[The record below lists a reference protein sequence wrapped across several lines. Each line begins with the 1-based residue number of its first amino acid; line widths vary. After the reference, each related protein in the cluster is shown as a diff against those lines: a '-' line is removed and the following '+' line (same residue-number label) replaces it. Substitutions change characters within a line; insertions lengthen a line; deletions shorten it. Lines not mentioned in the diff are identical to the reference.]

1 MSATRVALGNARGPN
16 RSLRQVL
23 PEASHDTSELQDA
36 AAGGGRH
43 ESVEQPTLVGTK
55 LRPPPVHEQSIPRER
70 LLEVLRSGS
79 DRRLTLVACPAGF
92 GKTTLLSAW
101 YESEASRRPVAWLTL
116 DEGDNDPV
124 VLWSHAI
131 GALHHANPDVA
142 KSASASPVVSPVIDL
157 VLPRLVNEL
166 DGQDEITLIL
176 DDFHR
181 VSSEPARASVRWFIE
196 HAPLGFHLVLATRTE
211 PSLPVASL
219 RAHGELLELRAAD
232 LRFTYEEADAF
243 LNGRLG
249 LDLTAEDVEALV
261 AKTEGWPAGL
271 YLAALSLQSAADRH
285 AFVRTFGGSNRHV
298 VDFLVTEVLEAHDPP
313 AQALMLHASI
323 LERLTGPLCD
333 AVMEQE
339 GSAEMLDA
347 LSRSNLFLVP
357 LDDDAG
363 WYRFHHVFAQLLRVE
378 LERREPGLAP
388 ALHRRAYS
396 WHRDHGTT
404 DEAIQHAVAGEAY
417 AEAVELIETFWIR
430 YANTWRYDTVLAWL
444 RKLPEEVVTS
454 EVHLLLIQAW
464 VLSLSARQEEAAR
477 SIAAIERLGDLGAG
491 PLRDG
496 FSSARA
502 SLTMLRASFPWG
514 DVGAQLEH
522 ARRAVELE
530 GPGSPWR
537 PLACWAAGLGLYFK
551 GERDEADEWFEESA
565 ALAPASAQW
574 LAGTSSLAYRSQI
587 AGERG
592 RADEQR
598 ILAEAAAQFGREHG
612 TAEAGGTVPMAVG
625 ASLAA
630 RGRPEEALPLIEHGV
645 ALARSFG
652 QPLQVAHALL
662 GQAGVL
668 GVLGEH
674 KAATAA
680 IADARS
686 VLEQCPDPGIL
697 AESLSALE
705 RPAQIRR
712 VLSEDRALTPRE
724 LGVLKLLRSDL
735 SERDIGRELYV
746 SHYTVHSHVRSIYRK
761 LAVRSRADALERSR
775 ELGLL

>member
-1 MSATRVALGNARGPN
+1 MSDPAFHRLPRMWQPDGGDVPGRQHQWSLASPRTASLRASEGVGAASVRDFRPWTQERLTGKLSVMSPVRESLGSARAPN

-23 PEASHDTSELQDA
+23 PETRHDTPDLQDSA
-36 AAGGGRH
+36 ADGGGH
-43 ESVEQPTLVGTK
+43 EGVDQPTLVGTK
-55 LRPPPVHEQSIPRER
+55 LRPPPVRKQSIPRER
-70 LLEVLRSGS
+70 LQECLRSGS

-101 YESEASRRPVAWLTL
+101 YEAEAARRLVAWLTL

-131 GALHHANPDVA
+131 GALRRVNPDVA
-142 KSASASPVVSPVIDL
+142 KSTSSQSLMAPVIDL
-157 VLPRLVNEL
+157 VLPRLINEL
-166 DGQDEITLIL
+166 DGQGEITLIL

-196 HAPLGFHLVLATRTE
+196 HAPPGFHVVLATRTE

-232 LRFTYEEADAF
+232 LRFTHQEADAF

-249 LDLTAEDVEALV
+249 LDLTAEDVEGLV
-261 AKTEGWPAGL
+261 ERTEGWPAGL
-271 YLAALSLQSAADRH
+271 YLAALSLQPTADRH

-298 VDFLVTEVLEAHDPP
+298 VDFLVTEVLEGHTPP

-333 AVMEQE
+333 AVMDQE
-339 GSAEMLDA
+339 GSAEMLDE

-357 LDDDAG
+357 LDDEAG
-363 WYRFHHVFAQLLRVE
+363 SYRFHHVFAQLLRVE

-404 DEAIQHAVAGEAY
+404 DEAIQHAVAAEAY
-417 AEAVELIETFWIR
+417 AEAIELIETFWIR

-444 RKLPEEVVTS
+444 RKLPDEVLTS

-464 VLSLSARQEEAAR
+464 VLSLSARQDEAAR
-477 SIAAIERLGDLGAG
+477 AIAAVERLGDLGTG

-496 FSSARA
+496 FSSAGA
-502 SLTMLRASFPWG
+502 SLTMLRAGFPWG
-514 DVGAQLEH
+514 DVGAQLEN

-537 PLACWAAGLGLYFK
+537 PLACWAVGVGLYFE
-551 GERDEADEWFEESA
+551 GERDEADEWFAESA

-574 LAGTSSLAYRSQI
+574 LSGTSSLAYRSLI
-587 AGERG
+587 AGERDRVRRAAHPG
-592 RADEQR
+592 RDGSPIRTGAR
-598 ILAEAAAQFGREHG
+598 HRGGRRHSSAG
-612 TAEAGGTVPMAVG
+612 ARGIAGGTWQARGGTAADRARRRAGADLWPAHPGGTCAARRGDG
-625 ASLAA
+625 AS
-630 RGRPEEALPLIEHGV
+630 RSGRAQGGHG
-645 ALARSFG
+645 RDSRCEIG
-652 QPLQVAHALL
+652 
-662 GQAGVL
+662 
-668 GVLGEH
+668 
-674 KAATAA
+674 
-680 IADARS
+680 
-686 VLEQCPDPGIL
+686 PG
-697 AESLSALE
+697 
-705 RPAQIRR
+705 
-712 VLSEDRALTPRE
+712 
-724 LGVLKLLRSDL
+724 
-735 SERDIGRELYV
+735 
-746 SHYTVHSHVRSIYRK
+746 
-761 LAVRSRADALERSR
+761 AVP
-775 ELGLL
+775 

>member
-1 MSATRVALGNARGPN
+1 MSSAREPFGSPRRPS
-16 RSLRQVL
+16 RSLRQIV
-23 PEASHDTSELQDA
+23 PKAPHDNSELQDSA
-36 AAGGGRH
+36 PSGEGH
-43 ESVEQPTLVGTK
+43 EAVEQPTLVGTK
-55 LRPPPVHEQSIPRER
+55 LRPPPVREQSIPRQR
-70 LLEVLRSGS
+70 LLERLRSES

-92 GKTTLLSAW
+92 GKTTLLSDW
-101 YESEASRRPVAWLTL
+101 YEAEASRGPVAWLTL

-124 VLWSHAI
+124 VLWAHAI
-131 GALHHANPDVA
+131 GALRRANPDVA
-142 KSASASPVVSPVIDL
+142 TSASVHPVVAPVIDL
-157 VLPRLVNEL
+157 VLPRLVNKL
-166 DGQDEITLIL
+166 DGQGEITLIL

-181 VSSEPARASVRWFIE
+181 VSSESARASVGWFIE
-196 HAPLGFHLVLATRTE
+196 HVPLGFHLVLATRTE
-211 PSLPVASL
+211 PSLPVARL

-249 LDLTAEDVEALV
+249 LDLTSEDVDSLV
-261 AKTEGWPAGL
+261 EKTEGWPAGL
-271 YLAALSLQSAADRH
+271 YLAALSLQPSSDRH
-285 AFVRTFGGSNRHV
+285 AFVRTFGGSSRHV
-298 VDFLVTEVLEAHDPP
+298 VDFLVTEVLEAHDPS
-313 AQALMLHASI
+313 AQVLMLHASI

-339 GSAEMLDA
+339 GSAEMLEA

-378 LERREPGLAP
+378 LERREPGIAP
-388 ALHRRAYS
+388 TLHGRAYS

-404 DEAIQHAVAGEAY
+404 DEAIRHAVAAEAY

-444 RKLPEEVVTS
+444 RQLPDEVLTS

-477 SIAAIERLGDLGAG
+477 AIAAIERLGDLDTE

-496 FSSARA
+496 FSSAQA
-502 SLTMLRASFPWG
+502 SLTMLRACFPWG
-514 DVGAQLEH
+514 DVGAQLGH
-522 ARRAVELE
+522 ARRAAELE

-537 PLACWAAGLGLYFK
+537 PLACWAVGVALYFE
-551 GERDEADEWFEESA
+551 GERDEADEWFAESA

-598 ILAEAAAQFGREHG
+598 ILAESAAQFGREHG
-612 TAEAGGTVPMAVG
+612 TAEAGGTVTLAVG

-630 RGRPEEALPLIEHGV
+630 RGRAEEAPPLIEHGV

-662 GQAGVL
+662 GQARVL
-668 GVLGEH
+668 GVLGKH
-674 KAATAA
+674 KGAAAA

-686 VLEQCPDPGIL
+686 VLEQCSDPGIL
-697 AESLSALE
+697 AKTLSTLE
-705 RPAQIRR
+705 RPAQIRP
-712 VLSEDRALTPRE
+712 VLSEDGALDAAGARGASAP
-724 LGVLKLLRSDL
+724 GQRSV
-735 SERDIGRELYV
+735 GAGY
-746 SHYTVHSHVRSIYRK
+746 RS
-761 LAVRSRADALERSR
+761 
-775 ELGLL
+775 